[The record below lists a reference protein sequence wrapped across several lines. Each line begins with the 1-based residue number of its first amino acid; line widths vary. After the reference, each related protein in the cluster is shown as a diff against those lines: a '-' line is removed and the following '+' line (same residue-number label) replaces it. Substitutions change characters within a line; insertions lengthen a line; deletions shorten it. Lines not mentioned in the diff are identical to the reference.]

1 LDEFGDRLHAG
12 VLVGGDFVRFD
23 ASFTGVKLVEQAF
36 GAVDV
41 RAGHVVDVDVVPGL
55 GARLVDGEWLPVQ
68 RAVHEEIDD
77 RPLGDALAVDL
88 VFPIQIRLEEEVRGE
103 RVLRKCLD
111 SAFADEFRAAVPVER
126 VSGVVGSNRELLGVA
141 EHGHAEREDEAGAG
155 LPAEPRDVVR
165 PRDVDLVGAVLV
177 LLTVI
182 DAADGS
188 EMQDD
193 VGAVEGGLQVV
204 SVADVDVFDVDAVD
218 AAHVAEIE
226 VVEGD
231 VLPVG
236 IALGEEFDDAAAD
249 VAGRARNCDLWH
261 VVSRGVRV
269 CWWHGL
275 RWISAVVGGGELV
288 SEVANALAERVLG
301 REPCFGEAVE
311 VHVVGRPRMFVAEV
325 RDFEV
330 VVEFVLDEFGDR
342 LDLVVLVVRAD
353 VIHVLGPRVGVERGM
368 LVRAG
373 GILDVDE
380 GPPVGAVAVD
390 GERAVRERAKHEV
403 VDDEVE
409 ADARR
414 VAVVR
419 AHAER
424 RPVEPVLAFGLPKA
438 GFGVEFRFRVGVERV
453 GVGGLV
459 DVRAGRPPVEVT
471 GRREDDVLD
480 VEFARSS

>member
-1 LDEFGDRLHAG
+1 
-12 VLVGGDFVRFD
+12 
-23 ASFTGVKLVEQAF
+23 
-36 GAVDV
+36 
-41 RAGHVVDVDVVPGL
+41 
-55 GARLVDGEWLPVQ
+55 
-68 RAVHEEIDD
+68 
-77 RPLGDALAVDL
+77 
-88 VFPIQIRLEEEVRGE
+88 
-103 RVLRKCLD
+103 
-111 SAFADEFRAAVPVER
+111 
-126 VSGVVGSNRELLGVA
+126 
-141 EHGHAEREDEAGAG
+141 
-155 LPAEPRDVVR
+155 
-165 PRDVDLVGAVLV
+165 
-177 LLTVI
+177 
-182 DAADGS
+182 
-188 EMQDD
+188 
-193 VGAVEGGLQVV
+193 VV

-218 AAHVAEIE
+218 AAHVAEVE

-288 SEVANALAERVLG
+288 GEVANALAERVVG

-311 VHVVGRPRMFVAEV
+311 VYVVGRPRMFVAEV

-330 VVEFVLDEFGDR
+330 VVEFVLDDFGDR

-353 VIHVLGPRVGVERGM
+353 VIHVLGPRLGVERGM

-373 GILDVDE
+373 GVLNVDE
-380 GPPVGAVAVD
+380 GPPVGAVTVD

-409 ADARR
+409 TDARR
-414 VAVVR
+414 VAVVG

-424 RPVEPVLAFGLPKA
+424 CPVKAVLPFGLPKA
-438 GFGVEFRFRVGVERV
+438 SFGVEFRFCIGVQRVGL
-453 GVGGLV
+453 GGLV

-471 GRREDDVLD
+471 RGREDNVLDAEFARGTDDVLGAVVVD
-480 VEFARSS
+480 VERLLAAFVGAVGARDRGEMDDGVRVPHRVLDVAVLADVAALELKAVGRAQPQSHEVAGRARGEVVEDRDVVDGISGEQLGEERAPDVAAAAGH